1 MSKQVKTK
9 KRVADHGE
17 VFTAEREVNAMLDL
31 VKNESERIE
40 SRFLEPACGDG
51 NFLAKIIERKLQTAK
66 SMYKKYLSDYERN
79 SILALTSIYGIDLL
93 SDNAQTCRD
102 RLFNIWEKEYTSIAK
117 KNVNNNLK
125 DVAKYILSLNIV
137 TGNALSMKCVDNN
150 QQDLDQPI
158 IFPEWSFINDYLI
171 KRRDFR
177 FDVLLKEHEDE
188 YSYDTQLS
196 IFSDDANYNDYW
208 MIDPVTNETIPKP
221 VKEYQ
226 PIDYRRLYE
235 NE

>member
-51 NFLAKIIERKLQTAK
+51 NFLAKIIERKLQTTK

>member
-137 TGNALSMKCVDNN
+137 TGNALSMKCVDSN

>member
-137 TGNALSMKCVDNN
+137 TGNALSMKCVDSN

-177 FDVLLKEHEDE
+177 FDVLLKVHEDE

>member
-158 IFPEWSFINDYLI
+158 IFPEWSFINQYLV